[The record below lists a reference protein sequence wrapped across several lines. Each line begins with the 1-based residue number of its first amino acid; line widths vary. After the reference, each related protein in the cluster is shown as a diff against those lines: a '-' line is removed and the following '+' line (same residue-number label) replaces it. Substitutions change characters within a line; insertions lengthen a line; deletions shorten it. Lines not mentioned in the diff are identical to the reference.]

1 MLLMPVD
8 GSSDIAA
15 WGWQSYT
22 PLPITEVEEVASVV
36 TGGAL
41 SGALGEL
48 QIQFTNGRIYSYANV
63 LDQEFAALN
72 ASASKGA
79 AFWAYIR
86 RNPMAHPFTRIQ

>member
-1 MLLMPVD
+1 MLLVPVN
-8 GSSDIAA
+8 SSDIAA

-22 PLPITEVEEVASVV
+22 PLPVQELESFAAAA
-36 TGGAL
+36 TGSAL
-41 SGALGEL
+41 SGAAGEL

-86 RNPMAHPFTRIQ
+86 RNPLAHPFTRLA